1 MKKRTTR
8 RIIFFAASIFSAF
21 FTTNTLFA
29 QEKSVPYPEIS
40 DLNSRN
46 VVFKQ
51 YQEQIEAANKALF
64 LERNIE
70 SHIAFYYYEANKNDT
85 VMTIYSRCAIRYDT
99 LVTLNR
105 IESKDAPLE
114 GKKLILPTVNGLYI
128 PETPANNIEILISE
142 KYASKIESG
151 QLLKLSINNRT
162 FYFIPNEKFSPTERA
177 FYLEPELRLPLD
189 KSVLTSAFGMRV
201 SPISGKWLFH
211 KGIDM
216 AAPQGTPIFA
226 CKSGTVTH
234 VGVMDPTYGN
244 YVIIDHGKGMTSFY
258 AHMKEILVNKNSTVL
273 CGEKIG
279 LVGVTGQVTGPH
291 LHFEIRM
298 NGEAQDPQKYIQKL

>member
-1 MKKRTTR
+1 MKARANRK
-8 RIIFFAASIFSAF
+8 IFFLLAWIFSA
-21 FTTNTLFA
+21 LFAAHDLSA
-29 QEKSVPYPEIS
+29 QEKFIPYPEIS
-40 DLNSRN
+40 DLNSKN

-70 SHIAFYYYEANKNDT
+70 SHIAFYYYEANRSDT
-85 VMTIYSRCAIRYDT
+85 VMTVYSRCAIRYDT

-105 IESKDAPLE
+105 IESKDASLE
-114 GKKLILPTVNGLYI
+114 GRTIILPTVNGLYI
-128 PETPANNIEILISE
+128 PEKPANNIEILLSE
-142 KYASKIESG
+142 EYASKIESG
-151 QLLKLSINNRT
+151 ETLKLSINNQN
-162 FYFIPNEKFSPTERA
+162 FYFLPNEKFSPTDRA

-189 KSVLTSAFGMRV
+189 KSVLTSEFGMRI

-244 YVIIDHGKGMTSFY
+244 YIIIDHGKGMTSFY
-258 AHMKEILVNKNSTVL
+258 AHMKETLVNKNSTVL

-279 LVGVTGQVTGPH
+279 LVGVTGMVTGPH
-291 LHFEIRM
+291 LHFEIRI
-298 NGEAQDPQKYIQKL
+298 NGEAQDPQKYLNKL